1 MKYIKPGLLC
11 VLLLLSLQLFSYE
24 KPIVVLITSYN
35 NERWVEKNLN
45 SVYMQK
51 YENYRVIYVDDC
63 SSDKTYERV
72 LQSVR
77 EHNKQYKFTVIRNS
91 ERRNAM
97 ANFYTSIHMC
107 KDEEI
112 VVTLDGD
119 DWFAHD
125 HVLAYINNVYSDPK
139 IWVTYGRYQILSS
152 PTAHDHNED
161 FPQDVIEHN
170 KFRGRSDFPVS
181 HLRTHYA
188 WIFKLIKL
196 EDFLYED
203 YYFPMTS
210 DYAMFLPTIEMSS
223 LGHFL
228 PVHEILYIYNNHN
241 PINDSKV
248 NQRLQRA
255 LSNYILNK
263 QAYIPLQEPLSVET
277 PEQNDHVSM
286 IAMGASY
293 SKEAELHAGYEHVKG
308 LYAACA
314 LVPEG
319 SSSEMTGANITSFPY
334 SKNTFLATLRSS
346 LAACKSNYVLLCTDN
361 YEFISDLDL
370 QLCVSLLKKTH
381 TDIFY
386 CGLSYDHEARQL
398 FNRPRLPLVSQEFP
412 VYAWHAN
419 NRKGQWLAPVLDMT
433 IWKKAALQKI
443 LDAIDAQTLQDVK
456 VAVDRCVQQNNLLGL
471 MFKNRICTCKVLE
484 KTKK

>member
-1 MKYIKPGLLC
+1 MKCKKQALLC
-11 VLLLLSLQLFSYE
+11 VVLLLSLQLFSHE

-35 NERWVEKNLN
+35 NEQWVEKNLN

-72 LQSVR
+72 LRSVR
-77 EHNKQYKFTVIRNS
+77 EHDRQYKFTVIRNS

-107 KDEEI
+107 KDKEI

-152 PTAHDHNED
+152 PTACDHNQD
-161 FPQDVIEHN
+161 FPQEVIEHN

-210 DYAMFLPTIEMSS
+210 DYAMFLPMIEMSS
-223 LGHFL
+223 QGHFL
-228 PVHEILYIYNNHN
+228 AVHEILYIYNNHN
-241 PINDSKV
+241 PINDCKV

-255 LSNYILNK
+255 LGNYILNK
-263 QAYIPLQEPLSVET
+263 QAYAPLQEPISVEI
-277 PEQNDHVSM
+277 PEQNDHVSIIM
-286 IAMGASY
+286 LCSCPPSTTY
-293 SKEAELHAGYEHVKG
+293 LSHVRNQ
-308 LYAACA
+308 LMNVQAVHL
-314 LVPEG
+314 LVPEKNVSDSQEG
-319 SSSEMTGANITSFPY
+319 NIAYCTY
-334 SKNTFLATLRSS
+334 KQDVLVETLRACLAT
-346 LAACKSNYVLLCTDN
+346 CESNYVLLCTDT
-361 YEFISDLDL
+361 EEL
-370 QLCVSLLKKTH
+370 VSNIDMKMCMKLLKKTH

-386 CGLSYDHEARQL
+386 CALSYDHLMQKELLLIKQ
-398 FNRPRLPLVSQEFP
+398 LPLISQEFP

-419 NRKGQWLAPVLDMT
+419 NRKGKWHTPVLDMAIWEKHELETALTSIDGST
-433 IWKKAALQKI
+433 IEELKNCLERYI
-443 LDAIDAQTLQDVK
+443 
-456 VAVDRCVQQNNLLGL
+456 QQSNKLGL
-471 MFKNRICTCKVLE
+471 MFRNATQVSKKVL
-484 KTKK
+484 